1 MRIKLLYVLFLVSS
15 YAFAQNWSQVG
26 SAQFTNLSSD
36 AAMTFDAAN
45 GDIYVAYSN
54 VADGNKAYV
63 SKFDGTNW
71 MSIGLV
77 SNDAADNIAIKINP
91 FNNEIVVAYRN
102 VTNNMTAYKY
112 NGTVWSSIFTNVG
125 SSALS
130 DHRLQIQF
138 NAVGTIRVA
147 GREWTQ
153 KLFIVERN
161 TAGTGPNHLEV
172 LLNPN
177 NQYNGDHR
185 YDFTAYDEYFVSQ
198 ENNYN
203 GSVTGRKNVGSA
215 NNNFDFN
222 NFLNGTTTKNISG
235 IYDSNYHAF
244 YNDIIPQG
252 AANNDIRVYNGSS
265 FIKSVTATNDNVE
278 LRKSSNDDKLY
289 LMYANNTEDIVFE
302 NYDTS
307 LNTWTT
313 LPSVGLNYNSSNF
326 FIKMAIS
333 EADGNLYVLYQDN
346 DKVSLKKYTI
356 TTTACNVNIP
366 DANFKAALLGFS
378 YINTNGDSEISCTEA
393 SAYTGTI
400 NVQNLSISDLTGIE
414 AFTNITELY
423 CKSNSLTSLNVSANI
438 ALTNLECRLNQ
449 ITSLDVSNNTALE
462 RLSIDNNSI
471 ASLDISNNTALI
483 YLYCYSNQLTSLDVS
498 NNTTLEVLQC
508 GNNQLTSLDVN
519 GTTALRWLQCEDN
532 QLTNLDVSSNTALTT
547 LYCHSNLLTSLD
559 VSFNTALTNLNCQD
573 NQLTSLDVSSNTAL
587 TNLNCQYNQLTSLD
601 VSGATAL
608 TYLNCQ
614 DNQLMSLDV
623 SANTVLTNLSC
634 YSNQL
639 TSLDVSGA
647 TALNSLYCYDN
658 QLTSLDISSNTV
670 IDELYCDDNQLT
682 SLNAAN
688 GNNNNL
694 IFFSATNNPSLTCI
708 QVDDVAWSTT
718 NWTNIDAT
726 ASFNTNC
733 ICYVNIPDANFKAAL
748 LGFSYINT
756 NGDSEISCT
765 EASAYTGSIYVPNL
779 SISDLTGIEAFT
791 NITELWC
798 GSNSLSSLNVSAN
811 TALTNLNCYGNQ
823 LTNLDVSANTALA
836 QLRCGNNQLTSID
849 VSANTALE
857 EFFCDNNQLTNLDV
871 SSNTVLTT
879 LYCLNNQ
886 LTNLDV
892 SSNTA
897 LTTLYCYDNQLTSLD
912 VSNNTTLEVLLCAN
926 NQLTSL
932 DVSGTTA
939 LINLN
944 CRNNLLMSLDVPVNT
959 ALTTLRCDSN
969 QLTSLD
975 VSSNTALISLYCE
988 VNQLTSLDVSSNTAL
1003 ISLYCFNN
1011 QLTSIDISSNT
1022 AIVELFC
1029 SDNQLTSLNAANG
1042 NNNNINSFSVTNNPS
1057 LTCIQV
1063 DDASYSTT
1071 NWTNIDTS
1079 ASFSTNCAA
1088 LSSIDFEKE
1097 KISIYPNP
1105 TKSTLNIKTATATAI
1120 ANISVYSLLG
1130 KQVIKTN
1137 SKTVDVSS
1145 LSEGVYLIKI
1155 IDLYGNQHVKRFI
1168 KE

>member
-26 SAQFTNLSSD
+26 SAQFTNFASD
-36 AAMTFDAAN
+36 GAMTFDAAN

-71 MSIGLV
+71 TSIGLV

-112 NGTVWSSIFTNVG
+112 NGTAWSSVFTNVG

-153 KLFIVERN
+153 KLFIAERD
-161 TAGTGPNHLEV
+161 TSGTGPNHLET
-172 LLNPN
+172 LIQTN

-265 FIKSVTATNDNVE
+265 FIKSVTATNDIVE
-278 LRKSSNDDKLY
+278 LRKSTNDDKLY
-289 LMYANNTEDIVFE
+289 LMYANNTDDIVFE
-302 NYDTS
+302 NYDAT

-313 LPSVGLNYNSSNF
+313 LPSIGLNYNSSNF

-333 EADGNLYVLYQDN
+333 EADGNLYALYQDN

-356 TTTACNVNIP
+356 ATTACN
-366 DANFKAALLGFS
+366 
-378 YINTNGDSEISCTEA
+378 
-393 SAYTGTI
+393 
-400 NVQNLSISDLTGIE
+400 
-414 AFTNITELY
+414 
-423 CKSNSLTSLNVSANI
+423 
-438 ALTNLECRLNQ
+438 
-449 ITSLDVSNNTALE
+449 
-462 RLSIDNNSI
+462 
-471 ASLDISNNTALI
+471 
-483 YLYCYSNQLTSLDVS
+483 
-498 NNTTLEVLQC
+498 
-508 GNNQLTSLDVN
+508 
-519 GTTALRWLQCEDN
+519 
-532 QLTNLDVSSNTALTT
+532 
-547 LYCHSNLLTSLD
+547 
-559 VSFNTALTNLNCQD
+559 
-573 NQLTSLDVSSNTAL
+573 
-587 TNLNCQYNQLTSLD
+587 
-601 VSGATAL
+601 
-608 TYLNCQ
+608 
-614 DNQLMSLDV
+614 
-623 SANTVLTNLSC
+623 
-634 YSNQL
+634 
-639 TSLDVSGA
+639 
-647 TALNSLYCYDN
+647 
-658 QLTSLDISSNTV
+658 
-670 IDELYCDDNQLT
+670 
-682 SLNAAN
+682 
-688 GNNNNL
+688 
-694 IFFSATNNPSLTCI
+694 
-708 QVDDVAWSTT
+708 
-718 NWTNIDAT
+718 
-726 ASFNTNC
+726 
-733 ICYVNIPDANFKAAL
+733 VNIPDANFKAAL

-836 QLRCGNNQLTSID
+836 QLRCGSNQLTSID

-857 EFFCDNNQLTNLDV
+857 EFFCDNNQL
-871 SSNTVLTT
+871 S
-879 LYCLNNQ
+879 
-886 LTNLDV
+886 NLDV

-897 LTTLYCYDNQLTSLD
+897 LTTLYCL
-912 VSNNTTLEVLLCAN
+912 N

-932 DVSGTTA
+932 DVS
-939 LINLN
+939 
-944 CRNNLLMSLDVPVNT
+944 SNT
-959 ALTTLRCDSN
+959 ALEQLRCYSN

-975 VSSNTALISLYCE
+975 VSSNTALTTLYCYSNLLTSLDVSGATALTNLNCGNNQLISLDVSGATALTTLSCASNQLTSLDVSVNTALINLFCE

-1003 ISLYCFNN
+1003 IYLYCFNN

-1022 AIVELFC
+1022 ALNELYC
-1029 SDNQLTSLNAANG
+1029 DNNQLTNLNAANG
-1042 NNNNINSFSVTNNPS
+1042 NNNNLIFFSAINNSS

-1063 DDASYSTT
+1063 DDVAYSTT

-1105 TKSTLNIKTATATAI
+1105 TKSTLNIKTATAI